1 MSEGEPRP
9 QARLVGGLVG
19 SMRKPTARPGLKDWN
34 DLRYFLALAESGS
47 QAAAAKALKTNQS
60 TVCRRL
66 RDLEEAFDTSL
77 FDRHYRGMRLTP
89 AGMQLMER
97 ARQMDAAA
105 QAIDRH
111 IAGFDRA
118 MQGTVRISATDGIG
132 SFWLAPRLVEFQRE
146 FPSIMVELV
155 TSNAAADLGRREAD
169 IAIRLFESRE
179 AKIVTKRVGT
189 MRFAMYSAQSY
200 LSTFGG
206 PTQWAELA
214 RHRMVDRSSYDR
226 LRAWR
231 ELLDGHTGVV
241 FRTDSATAYYHA
253 VRDGMGIGLFP
264 TYNRIITPELVQLSI
279 AIEASVP
286 IWLVSHEDTNRNAR
300 VRTVLDYLYRAFERD
315 RRDWF
320 ADR

>member
-1 MSEGEPRP
+1 MGKSI
-9 QARLVGGLVG
+9 AN
-19 SMRKPTARPGLKDWN
+19 PGLRDWN
-34 DLRYFLALAESGS
+34 DLRYFLALAETGS

-66 RDLEEAFDTSL
+66 RDLEEQFDTSL

-97 ARQMDAAA
+97 ALQMDAAA

-111 IAGFDRA
+111 IAGFDRM
-118 MQGTVRISATDGIG
+118 MQGTVRISATDGIA

-146 FPSIMVELV
+146 FPSIMVELLA
-155 TSNAAADLGRREAD
+155 SNGAADLSRREAD

-179 AKIVTKRVGT
+179 AKLVAKRVGT
-189 MRFAMYSAQSY
+189 MRFAMYGAQNY
-200 LSTFGG
+200 LGTFGG
-206 PTQWAELA
+206 PTSMAELA
-214 RHRMVDRSSYDR
+214 RHRMVDHVSYAR
-226 LRAWR
+226 FPAWR
-231 ELLDGHTGVV
+231 TLMEGHSGVV

-264 TYNRIITPELVQLSI
+264 TYNRMITPELAQIGIPIDAAL
-279 AIEASVP
+279 P

-320 ADR
+320 SDQR